1 MIRSTRDRLA
11 AILSAVA
18 LFALMASAAL
28 AQDPSAAVMG
38 ACGKCHGVNK
48 VCAGLGKDKAAWEAI
63 VTRMMGKGAQIA
75 DKTAVVDWL
84 ASLQAGAKP
93 PCQ

>member
-1 MIRSTRDRLA
+1 MLCA
-11 AILSAVA
+11 AA

-48 VCAGLGKDKAAWEAI
+48 VCAGLGKDKAAWDAI
-63 VTRMMGKGAQIA
+63 VTRMMGKGAQVA
-75 DKTAVVDWL
+75 DKAAVVDWL
-84 ASLQAGAKP
+84 SAQPAGAKP